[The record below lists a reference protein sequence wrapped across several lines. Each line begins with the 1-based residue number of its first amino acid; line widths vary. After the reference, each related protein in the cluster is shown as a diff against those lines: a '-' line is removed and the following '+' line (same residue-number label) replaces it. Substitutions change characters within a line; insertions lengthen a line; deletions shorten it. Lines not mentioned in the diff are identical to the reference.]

1 MFKHNGEDYFYS
13 EDYLQIYVRDHYGW
27 MVSNET
33 LVKAIVTRKMTIE
46 EDNLLPKNVIRWSGK
61 YTEYW

>member
-13 EDYLQIYVRDHYGW
+13 DDDLQIYVRDHYGW
-27 MVSNET
+27 MGSNET